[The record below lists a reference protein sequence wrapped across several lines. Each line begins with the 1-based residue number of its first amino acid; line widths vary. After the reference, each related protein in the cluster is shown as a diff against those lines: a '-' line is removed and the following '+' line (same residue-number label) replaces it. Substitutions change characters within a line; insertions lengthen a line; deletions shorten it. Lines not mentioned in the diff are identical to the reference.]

1 MQKSVAKRI
10 VVTKRG
16 KVRRR
21 AMSLGHNKANKR
33 RVQQQRKRKPRGLVI
48 SKKTISKYL

>member
-1 MQKSVAKRI
+1 MI
-10 VVTKRG
+10 TKNG

-33 RVQQQRKRKPRGLVI
+33 KVQQQRKKNFRGLVM